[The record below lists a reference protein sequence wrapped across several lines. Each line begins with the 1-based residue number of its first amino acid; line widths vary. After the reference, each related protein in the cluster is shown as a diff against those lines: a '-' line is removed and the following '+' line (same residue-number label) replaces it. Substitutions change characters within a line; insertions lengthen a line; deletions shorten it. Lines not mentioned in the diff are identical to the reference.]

1 MNMNFRL
8 FSLGCCLLLLISCGP
23 VDRDGQVLADYES
36 AATEALV
43 REMIRT
49 APELNSGVAKSYSIT
64 LGEIV
69 RGRDYTPASM
79 PFLKRFDDLKV
90 RMISATVLTTMP
102 PSNDIVDPDLRVAM
116 FLIQIRAMKQTAGDV
131 WEYEAGW
138 SYKNQFQR
146 LAWKV
151 IGNNGQYRV
160 ERGAVVDGNFKG

>member
-1 MNMNFRL
+1 MSFRS
-8 FSLGCCLLLLISCGP
+8 FCLGCCVLSLIACGP
-23 VDRDGQVLADYES
+23 VDRDGQVLEKYES

-43 REMIRT
+43 REIIRT
-49 APELNSGVAKSYSIT
+49 APDLNPGVAKSYSIT

-69 RGRDYTPASM
+69 RGRDFTPASM
-79 PFLKRFDDLKV
+79 PFLRRFDDLKV

-116 FLIQIRAMKQTAGDV
+116 FLIQIRSMKQVAGDM

-146 LAWKV
+146 KAFKV
-151 IGNNGQYRV
+151 IGNNGLYRV
-160 ERGAVVDGNFKG
+160 EQGSVVDGNFKE